1 MMNEAS
7 ETERVHNVN
16 LEKTVRFPDLGEIG
30 ADSGFRQLAKTDDGR
45 FEAGKGGV
53 LDIAETGDGKLELV
67 SFGSHTL
74 ACVKSAV
81 AYPAYYP
88 VHPVRLELPAKA
100 VLMDLDGTTVR
111 SEQFWIWIIELS
123 MASLMKNPKFQFEAA
138 DIPFVSGHSVT
149 EHLQYCIDKYCP
161 GGSLEDARNFYFEHT
176 HREMKEIMEGRG
188 KDGAFTPTE
197 GVKEFLQELKS
208 LGIKIGLVTSGL
220 YEKAWPEILSAFKTF
235 GMGAP
240 EDFYDA
246 SITAGYPLRKGSSGT
261 LGELS
266 PKPHPW
272 LYSETAI
279 VGLGVP
285 FKERNH
291 VIGIEDSGAGVCSVR
306 LAGYTTVGISGG
318 NIIESGTKALCC
330 HYEESFASIMKIIKG
345 GTR

>member
-1 MMNEAS
+1 MTLS
-7 ETERVHNVN
+7 ETIHI
-16 LEKTVRFPDLGEIG
+16 PDLGDIG
-30 ADSGFRQLAKTDDGR
+30 PDSGFRKLLQTEDER
-45 FEAGKGGV
+45 FVAGQHGV
-53 LDIAETGDGKLELV
+53 ETIVETGDSKMEFV
-67 SFGSHTL
+67 SFGNHSI

-81 AYPAYYP
+81 AYPTYYP
-88 VHPVRLELPAKA
+88 VYPVKLETPVKA

-111 SEQFWIWIIELS
+111 SEEFWIWIIELS

-161 GGSLEDARNFYFEHT
+161 GASLEDARNFYFEHT

-197 GVKEFLQELKS
+197 GVKEFLQELKGM
-208 LGIKIGLVTSGL
+208 GIKIGLVTSGL

-246 SITAGYPLRKGSSGT
+246 SITAGFPLRKGNSGT

-279 VGLGVP
+279 VGLGIP
-285 FKERNH
+285 FAQRNH
-291 VIGIEDSGAGVCSVR
+291 VLGIEDSGAGVCSVR
-306 LAGYTTVGISGG
+306 LAGYTTIGISGG
-318 NIIESGTKALCC
+318 NIVESGTKALCSY
-330 HYEESFASIMKIIKG
+330 YEESFANILNIIKG
-345 GTR
+345 GAR

>member
-1 MMNEAS
+1 MISS
-7 ETERVHNVN
+7 EVIQIPN
-16 LEKTVRFPDLGEIG
+16 LGEINLTN
-30 ADSGFRQLAKTDDGR
+30 SGFRRLYQTDDGR
-45 FEAGKGGV
+45 FVAGKNGV
-53 LDIAETGDGKLELV
+53 LDIAETGDGKVEFI
-67 SFGSHTL
+67 SFGSHSL

-88 VHPVRLELPAKA
+88 LHNVEPELPVKA

-111 SEQFWIWIIELS
+111 SEEFWIWIIELS
-123 MASLMKNPKFQFEAA
+123 IASLTKNPKFQFEEA

-149 EHLQYCIDKYCP
+149 EHLQYCIEKYCP
-161 GGSLEDARNFYFEHT
+161 GASLEDARNFYFEHT
-176 HREMKEIMEGRG
+176 HREMQAIMEGRG

-197 GVKEFLQELKS
+197 GVKEFLQEIKS
-208 LGIKIGLVTSGL
+208 MGIKIGLVTSGL

-240 EDFYDA
+240 EEFYDA
-246 SITAGYPLRKGSSGT
+246 SITAGFPLRKGASGT

-279 VGLGVP
+279 VGLGIP
-285 FKERNH
+285 FNQRQH

-306 LAGYTTVGISGG
+306 LAGYTTIGITGG
-318 NIIESGTKALCC
+318 NIVESGTKPLCNF
-330 HYEESFASIMKIIKG
+330 YEDSFANILKIIKG
-345 GTR
+345 GK